1 MSKFGAWLLVTKNNA
16 IDTLKTFLGK
26 KEEGASAAEYA
37 LLLTI
42 ITVAL
47 VAVVGALGTKIS
59 TVIQDAINAL

>member
-1 MSKFGAWLLVTKNNA
+1 MTKFVNA
-16 IDTLKTFLGK
+16 VRKLATR

-59 TVIQDAINAL
+59 TVIQAAINAL

>member
-1 MSKFGAWLLVTKNNA
+1 MIRLLIARVKKF
-16 IDTLKTFLGK
+16 FGK

-47 VAVVGALGTKIS
+47 VAVVGLLGQKIS
-59 TVIQDAINAL
+59 TVIQAAITAL